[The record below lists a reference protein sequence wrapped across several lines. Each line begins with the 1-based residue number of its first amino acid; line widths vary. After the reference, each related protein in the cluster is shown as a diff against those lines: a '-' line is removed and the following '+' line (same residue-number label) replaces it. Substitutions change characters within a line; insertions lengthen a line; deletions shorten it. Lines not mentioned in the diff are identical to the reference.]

1 MIRPL
6 RRRHRVMMAALAT
19 ALVIIFLAG
28 VLVRPA
34 PEPVNKANFYQLP
47 VSQNPAEVK
56 R

>member
-6 RRRHRVMMAALAT
+6 RRRHRVMMTSLAI

-34 PEPVNKANFYQLP
+34 PEPAKNANFYQLP
-47 VSQNPAEVK
+47 VSQNPPEVK